1 MTTAHQFAQQLKAI
15 EPTNTNVRLARS
27 LTLVH
32 GFAMAIPLGNYADAD
47 QAAEASRE
55 LLKKLINEVNEF
67 VTLDTKL
74 CQALLLPV
82 LKVRFEL
89 MNGTTDP
96 TLIKMVLNSDA
107 AAELKGP
114 DDLAMTEYLTSRPGY
129 AKEQLILSE
138 SIRELIAENS

>member
-15 EPTNTNVRLARS
+15 EPANTNVRLARS

-32 GFAMAIPLGNYADAD
+32 AFAMAVPVGNYANAE
-47 QAAEASRE
+47 QATEASSD
-55 LLKKLINEVNEF
+55 LLKKLINDVNEH

-74 CQALLLPV
+74 CMGLLLPT
-82 LKVRFEL
+82 LKLRFEL
-89 MNGTTDP
+89 MAGTTDP
-96 TLIKMVLNSDA
+96 ALIKMILNSEA

-129 AKEQLILSE
+129 AKEQLLISE
-138 SIRELIAENS
+138 SVRELIANNV

>member
-15 EPTNTNVRLARS
+15 EPANTNVRLARS

-32 GFAMAIPLGNYADAD
+32 AFAMAVPVGNYTNAD
-47 QAAEASRE
+47 QAAEASAD
-55 LLKKLINEVNEF
+55 LLKKLINDVNEH

-74 CQALLLPV
+74 CMGLLLPT
-82 LKVRFEL
+82 LKLRFEL
-89 MNGTTDP
+89 MQGTTDP
-96 TLIKMVLNSDA
+96 ALLKMVLNSEA

-129 AKEQLILSE
+129 AKEQLLISE
-138 SIRELIAENS
+138 SVRELIADNA

>member
-15 EPTNTNVRLARS
+15 EPANTNIRLARS

-32 GFAMAIPLGNYADAD
+32 AFAMAVPVGNYTNAEQAADASSD
-47 QAAEASRE
+47 
-55 LLKKLINEVNEF
+55 LLKKLINDVNEH

-74 CQALLLPV
+74 CMGLLLPT
-82 LKVRFEL
+82 LKLRFEL
-89 MNGTTDP
+89 MAGTTDP
-96 TLIKMVLNSDA
+96 ALIKMVLNSEA

-129 AKEQLILSE
+129 AKEQLLISE
-138 SIRELIAENS
+138 SVRELIADNA